1 MQNTAADSLIPR
13 FFHNYPPPPF
23 FFLAKNVFFPL
34 VIINV
39 LYCAQSFPLPLATKS
54 KNRKLNS
61 GKILEGSFI
70 NWTTQPTFIAG
81 ISLNVSHN
89 SLTSFLDLLKCVSFF
104 VWLLILL
111 VDFLLKLT
119 FSSIH
124 AHNSPLYEITGL
136 VSLARLFS
144 VFQSYQLSAEKN
156 NSHSYFVLMLC
167 LN

>member
-1 MQNTAADSLIPR
+1 MHNTAADSLILS
-13 FFHNYPPPPF
+13 FSHNCPF
-23 FFLAKNVFFPL
+23 LFVFFLAKNVFFLL
-34 VIINV
+34 VIMHV
-39 LYCAQSFPLPLATKS
+39 MHCARSFPLSLATRS

-70 NWTTQPTFIAG
+70 TRITQPAFIAG
-81 ISLNVSHN
+81 ISLNVPHN
-89 SLTSFLDLLKCVSFF
+89 SLTFFLDLFKHVSLFL
-104 VWLLILL
+104 WLQILL
-111 VDFLLKLT
+111 ADFFLKLT

-124 AHNSPLYEITGL
+124 THNSPLYEIIGL

-156 NSHSYFVLMLC
+156 NSHSYFVLTLC